1 MSVHYTEQVRTMQVK
16 KDNSDRKQ
24 IRFGKLLDD
33 INNARGGDTFAGW
46 VKSACRD
53 KLDKEKEA

>member
-1 MSVHYTEQVRTMQVK
+1 MQVK

-24 IRFGKLLDD
+24 IRFGKLLDE
-33 INNARGGDTFAGW
+33 INKAKGDDTLAGW
-46 VKSACRD
+46 VKSACRE